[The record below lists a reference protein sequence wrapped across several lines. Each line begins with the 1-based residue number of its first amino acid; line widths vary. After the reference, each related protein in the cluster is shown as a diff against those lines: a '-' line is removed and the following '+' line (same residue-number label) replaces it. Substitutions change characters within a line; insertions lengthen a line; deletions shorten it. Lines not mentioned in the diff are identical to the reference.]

1 MLKTDAE
8 VIEQVFSHIDNGTT
22 DTGDCGWQEPTSNYT
37 SIERF
42 EAEQKLLRHLPVVY
56 APSAA
61 LAETGSYYARD
72 VGGAPVIVVRDKNR
86 QLRGYRNACRHRGM
100 TLIEGA
106 GKTSVF
112 RCTYHGWA
120 YGLDGTLQHIPH
132 EQGFP
137 DVDKCNYGLVPIHDV
152 TEVGGL
158 IFVSVEEPVDP
169 GALGEMVQ
177 VVPDDHAV
185 FHSNDYVN
193 EVNWKLQ
200 LEGTLEG
207 YHIKPT
213 HEKTFYPYGFDN
225 LNVVETFGR
234 NGRIVYP
241 FRRIEELRD
250 LPAAERDISGKV
262 TYVYNIF
269 PNTTVAV
276 LTDHITVGVSEP
288 LSPGTTRFY
297 SHRLGRIRGEDKEK
311 ALAKAKRDAS
321 FVADTGS
328 VEDNEVIRRIQIGLA
343 SGANEHFTYGLY
355 EKAIVHLLKNLTELL
370 ES

>member
-8 VIEQVFSHIDNGTT
+8 VIETVFQHIDAGTT
-22 DTGDCGWQEPTSNYT
+22 DTGDATWQEPTRNYT
-37 SIERF
+37 SMDRF
-42 EAEQKLLRHLPVVY
+42 RAEQKLLRQLPTVY

-61 LAETGSYYARD
+61 LTEPGSYYARD
-72 VGGAPVIVVRDKNR
+72 VGGTPIIVVRDR
-86 QLRGYRNACRHRGM
+86 EGELRGFRNACRHRGM
-100 TLIEGA
+100 TLIEGE

-120 YGLDGTLQHIPH
+120 YGLDGELQHIPH
-132 EQGFP
+132 QAGFP
-137 DVDKCNYGLVPIHDV
+137 DLDTRDHGLIPVHSV
-152 TEVGGL
+152 TETGGL
-158 IFVSVEEPVDP
+158 IFVCVDKP
-169 GALGEMVQ
+169 IDAGALGEMVE
-177 VVPDDHAV
+177 VLPEDYAV
-185 FHSNDYVN
+185 FQSSDYEND
-193 EVNWKLQ
+193 VNWKLQ
-200 LEGTLEG
+200 IEGTLEG

-234 NGRIVYP
+234 NGRITYP

-250 LPAAERDISGKV
+250 LPEAERDIAGKV

-288 LSPGTTRFY
+288 LSPGRTRFY
-297 SHRLGRIRGEDKEK
+297 SHRLGKIKGGDSER
-311 ALAKAKRDAS
+311 ALAKAKRDAT

-328 VEDNEVIRRIQIGLA
+328 AEDNEVIRRIQLGLA
-343 SGANEHFTYGLY
+343 SEANEFFTYGLY
-355 EKAIVHLLKNLTELL
+355 EKAIVHLHRNLAALIE
-370 ES
+370 